1 MDKDLSVIESQ
12 QFTNKLLA
20 AGKDDY
26 HKVWIRDNV
35 YVALAY
41 VEAGFLDKAATIY
54 SDLYQ
59 IISKYE
65 HILNEKKYPT
75 HDDELLHPRFD
86 SSGEEIPGHW
96 SNKQHDAIG
105 ILLFGVGQ
113 LYLVDEDYISNSMRN
128 ISQKLINYLEVC
140 EYWQDKDNGMWEE
153 GPALHAS
160 SLAACVKGIEAV
172 SSFCT
177 YDKKNH
183 DLAVQNLAQLLPS
196 VIRYIGDKYESVDN
210 IEAEWVLG
218 VPWLGIA
225 NFEFGFIEKARKYLA
240 MTEKLYTSEG
250 LPEAYSADSPVH
262 NPLAWS
268 HAMTIVLR
276 TKLAAHTV

>member
-1 MDKDLSVIESQ
+1 MALLSLIWP
-12 QFTNKLLA
+12 L
-20 AGKDDY
+20 GY
-26 HKVWIRDNV
+26 
-35 YVALAY
+35 
-41 VEAGFLDKAATIY
+41 
-54 SDLYQ
+54 
-59 IISKYE
+59 KYGD
-65 HILNEKKYPT
+65 IVT
-75 HDDELLHPRFD
+75 
-86 SSGEEIPGHW
+86 
-96 SNKQHDAIG
+96 
-105 ILLFGVGQ
+105 
-113 LYLVDEDYISNSMRN
+113 
-128 ISQKLINYLEVC
+128 
-140 EYWQDKDNGMWEE
+140 
-153 GPALHAS
+153 
-160 SLAACVKGIEAV
+160 GIEAHLLR
-172 SSFCT
+172 
-177 YDKKNH
+177 DKG
-183 DLAVQNLAQLLPS
+183 